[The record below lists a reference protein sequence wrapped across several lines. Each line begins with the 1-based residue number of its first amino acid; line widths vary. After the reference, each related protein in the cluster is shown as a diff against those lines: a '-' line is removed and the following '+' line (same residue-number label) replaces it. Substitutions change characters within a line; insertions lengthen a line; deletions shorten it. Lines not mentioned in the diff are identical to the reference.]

1 MVDISVI
8 IVNYKGW
15 QHLEKCLEAFVSFT
29 NDLFSF
35 EVIIVDNCSDD
46 GRLVE
51 FQRRFPQYLFIENS
65 GNSGFSN
72 GCNLGVK
79 KSSGEFLLFL
89 NSDIIANEPALYS
102 LLLSMRNDPGLF
114 VLSCKQMN
122 RNGKAERLDRLFPSF
137 LTLNGLSRSVFRTIK
152 GLETKA
158 SSDIFYPE
166 WVSGS
171 VILISRLNF
180 EQIGGWNERYW
191 LYYEDVDLCRRITDI
206 GGRVGIYTGASVFHN
221 HGGSTRINL
230 MTTALTKSEVVISLH
245 VYLSTHFS
253 GLQAFCL
260 HLLVMIDVLIV
271 KLVPSLLGIPCF
283 FIKRLALYRIIYSK
297 MLNYY
302 FNALINRTWMSP
314 RSVKY
319 K

>member
-15 QHLEKCLEAFVSFT
+15 LHLEKCLEAFVSFS
-29 NDLFSF
+29 NVLFSF
-35 EVIIVDNCSDD
+35 EIIVVDNCSND
-46 GRLVE
+46 GRLLE

-65 GNSGFSN
+65 GNNGFSN

-102 LLLSMRNDPGLF
+102 LLLSVRNDPALF

-122 RNGKAERLDRLFPSF
+122 RNGKVERLDRLFPSF
-137 LTLNGLSRSVFRTIK
+137 LTLNGLSRSVFRMIK
-152 GLETKA
+152 KFVKDPFG
-158 SSDIFYPE
+158 DIFYPE

-180 EQIGGWNERYW
+180 ERIGGWDERYW

-206 GGRVGIYTGASVFHN
+206 GGRVGIYTGAFVFHN
-221 HGGSTRINL
+221 HGGSTRINVK
-230 MTTALTKSEVVISLH
+230 TTALTKSEVVISLH

-253 GLQAFCL
+253 RPQAFCL

-271 KLVPSLLGIPCF
+271 KLVPSVLGIPCF
-283 FIKRLALYRIIYSK
+283 FIKRLVLYRIIYGK
-297 MLNYY
+297 MLTYY
-302 FNALINRTWMSP
+302 FNALVNRTWVSP